1 MAAASPAATP
11 PMMSSL
17 SFTDGPFVSRDFSS
31 GTEDKVLL
39 WAIIKAKDQSPK
51 GKLKSA
57 WKLLLFIFLLLL
69 FSCDTLK
76 IILVQT
82 DGGEAGVVDE
92 EMSEV
97 REDIRGHRHIVSE

>member
-1 MAAASPAATP
+1 MK
-11 PMMSSL
+11 
-17 SFTDGPFVSRDFSS
+17 GCDFQAQA
-31 GTEDKVLL
+31 EDKVLL
-39 WAIIKAKDQSPK
+39 RAMIKAKEQRPK
-51 GKLKSA
+51 GKLKSE

-82 DGGEAGVVDE
+82 NRGEAGVVDE

-97 REDIRGHRHIVSE
+97 REELRGHSDAVSE